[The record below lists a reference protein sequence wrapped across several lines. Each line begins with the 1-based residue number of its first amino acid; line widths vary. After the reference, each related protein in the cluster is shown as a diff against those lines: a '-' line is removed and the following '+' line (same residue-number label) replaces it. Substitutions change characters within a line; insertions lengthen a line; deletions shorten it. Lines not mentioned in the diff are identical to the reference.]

1 MKTTSPKT
9 KASRKPAAPAGKTK
23 PTGKAPRK
31 PSPTTD
37 LSQLADALIANS
49 GNGIYIVQEGKFVY
63 VSPLYQ
69 QLTGYAESEL
79 IGAPSL
85 DHVHPDD
92 RERVRQEAIHCL
104 KAPRREPYEY
114 RFITKQK
121 EILWVL
127 ENITS
132 ILFRGRR
139 AALGNFMDITG
150 RKRAEEALRHNE
162 EKYRLMI
169 ETIQDG
175 YFEVD
180 LNGKYT
186 FVNDVICRQLQYSR
200 EELIGSDNRKHQ
212 NEANAKKTYQAFLD
226 AYSTGKPVPA
236 LELEVIRKDGSTQ
249 IVEVSISLIR
259 DTEGQPIGFRGIS
272 RDITERKQAAQAVRE
287 SEALQ
292 RRLMEALP
300 IGLIVVDP
308 ETRVIDHA
316 NATAAVM
323 FGATVDQIVGH
334 RCHTF
339 LCPAQE
345 GACPVC
351 DLGKDVDNSERWM
364 VCADG
369 RHRPVLKTVKK
380 IKIHGS
386 EKLLECFVDITERKK
401 IETALQAS
409 EDRFRSMVESLPD
422 PYSEINL
429 EGAITF
435 VNEAFVHETGYSR
448 DELMGKK
455 FNMLLDES
463 NARLAKRKYGEI
475 YKTGRGV
482 KNLEL
487 AWISKSGRVVL
498 AEVSVSPIRRADG
511 TMTGFQSVY
520 RDITERRQMEIALS
534 RAKEEAEVASNAKS
548 EFLASMSHEIRTPL
562 NAILGMADLLTETP
576 LNKEQQKFVQIFR
589 EAGENLLNIINDIL
603 DISKVEAGHIH
614 LEHIPFD
621 LGKLVEQ
628 TGDIMSVRAHK
639 KELEL
644 ACRVA
649 PGVPTKLM
657 GDPTRLRQ
665 VLINFIGNA
674 VKFTESGEVM
684 LDVKLTGPSA
694 VHTEQNTVDLTFS
707 VKDTGIGIPAD
718 KIHNIFERFT
728 QADSSTTRKY
738 GGTGLGLT
746 ISKSIVDLMGGTISV
761 ESKEGR
767 GSIFSFTAPF
777 AMQTEMTPAEDAC
790 APVDLTGR
798 RALVIDD
805 NANNRLIL
813 REMLTQWEIV
823 VSSANSGPAG
833 LTALRE
839 AQEAGKP
846 YDFVIL
852 DYQMP
857 GMDGLMTAVEI
868 RKEPKWSSLAIIML
882 SSGYPQEDI
891 AAAKKVGIERF
902 LYKPVKRNDLQ
913 EAICGELGK
922 KEAAQPQAETAPA
935 ASGAQKSLNI
945 LLVEDNEDNR
955 LLISTYLKKT
965 PHRLQMAEN
974 GAIAVE
980 AFKSAKYDI
989 VLMDMQMPVMDGY
1002 AATREIRKWE
1012 KSQGKT
1018 AVPIIALTA
1027 YALKEDEKKSLD
1039 AGCTGHMTKPIKKV
1053 KLLEA
1058 LAEYAAAET
1067 GAASKA
1073 S

>member
-9 KASRKPAAPAGKTK
+9 KTA
-23 PTGKAPRK
+23 
-31 PSPTTD
+31 
-37 LSQLADALIANS
+37 
-49 GNGIYIVQEGKFVY
+49 
-63 VSPLYQ
+63 
-69 QLTGYAESEL
+69 
-79 IGAPSL
+79 
-85 DHVHPDD
+85 
-92 RERVRQEAIHCL
+92 
-104 KAPRREPYEY
+104 
-114 RFITKQK
+114 
-121 EILWVL
+121 
-127 ENITS
+127 
-132 ILFRGRR
+132 
-139 AALGNFMDITG
+139 

-162 EKYRLMI
+162 EKYREMI

-175 YFEVD
+175 YFEID
-180 LNGKYT
+180 LTGKYT

-200 EELIGSDNRKHQ
+200 EELIGSDNRKYQ
-212 NEANAKKTYQAFLD
+212 DEENAKITFQAFLD
-226 AYSTGKPVPA
+226 AYTTGKPVPA
-236 LELEVIRKDGSTQ
+236 LEMDVIRKDGSTQ
-249 IVEVSISLIR
+249 IAEVSISLIR
-259 DTEGQPIGFRGIS
+259 DAGGQPLGFRGIS
-272 RDITERKQAAQAVRE
+272 RDITERKQATQALLE

-292 RRLMEALP
+292 RHLMESLP
-300 IGLIVVDP
+300 IGLVVVDP
-308 ETRVIDHA
+308 RTRMIEHA
-316 NATAAVM
+316 NQTASVM
-323 FGATVDQIVGH
+323 FGAPVDQIVGH
-334 RCHTF
+334 RCHAF

-369 RHRPVLKTVKK
+369 HHRPVLKTVRK
-380 IKIHGS
+380 IKIHGR
-386 EKLLECFVDITERKK
+386 EKLLECFVDISERKQV
-401 IETALQAS
+401 ETALKAS
-409 EDRFRSMVESLPD
+409 EERFRGMVESLPD

-429 EGAITF
+429 EGIITF
-435 VNEAFVHETGYSR
+435 VNEAFVHETGYSQ
-448 DELMGKK
+448 DELIGKK
-455 FNMLLDES
+455 FSMLLDEK
-463 NARLAKRKYGEI
+463 NARLAKRGYAEI
-475 YKTGRGV
+475 YKTGRPV

-487 AWISKSGRVVL
+487 EWISKNGHAVL
-498 AEVSVSPIRRADG
+498 AEVSVSPISQADG
-511 TMTGFQSVY
+511 TVIGFQSIY

-534 RAKEEAEVASNAKS
+534 RAKEAAEVASNAKS
-548 EFLASMSHEIRTPL
+548 EFLASMSHEIRTPM

-674 VKFTESGEVM
+674 IKFTESGEI
-684 LDVKLTGPSA
+684 LLEVKPAHSSA
-694 VHTEQNTVDLTFS
+694 VNAQHHTVDLMFS

-718 KIHNIFERFT
+718 KIQNIFERFT

-746 ISKSIVDLMGGTISV
+746 ISKSIVDLMGGTITV
-761 ESKEGR
+761 ESKEGK
-767 GSIFSFTAPF
+767 GSVFSFTAPF

-790 APVDLTGR
+790 ALVDLTGR

-813 REMLTQWEIV
+813 REMLTQWGTV
-823 VSSANSGPAG
+823 VSSVNSGPSG
-833 LTALRE
+833 LEALRE
-839 AQEAGKP
+839 AQVSGKP

-857 GMDGLMTAVEI
+857 GMDGLTTAVEI
-868 RKEPKWSSLAIIML
+868 RKEPKWSSLAVIML

-891 AAAKKVGIERF
+891 AAAKKIGIDRF

-922 KEAAQPQAETAPA
+922 KEEAQPQAGSAPA
-935 ASGAQKSLNI
+935 AAAAQKSLNI

-965 PHRLQMAEN
+965 PHRLHMAEN
-974 GAIAVE
+974 GAVAVE
-980 AFKSAKYDI
+980 AVKAGNFDI
-989 VLMDMQMPVMDGY
+989 VFMDMQMPVMDGY
-1002 AATREIRKWE
+1002 TATREIRQWE
-1012 KSQGKT
+1012 KAQART

-1039 AGCTGHMTKPIKKV
+1039 AGCTGHMTKPIKKAR
-1053 KLLEA
+1053 LLEA
-1058 LAEYAAAET
+1058 LAEFAADEA
-1067 GAASKA
+1067 
-1073 S
+1073 

>member
-9 KASRKPAAPAGKTK
+9 KTA
-23 PTGKAPRK
+23 
-31 PSPTTD
+31 
-37 LSQLADALIANS
+37 
-49 GNGIYIVQEGKFVY
+49 
-63 VSPLYQ
+63 
-69 QLTGYAESEL
+69 
-79 IGAPSL
+79 
-85 DHVHPDD
+85 
-92 RERVRQEAIHCL
+92 
-104 KAPRREPYEY
+104 
-114 RFITKQK
+114 
-121 EILWVL
+121 
-127 ENITS
+127 
-132 ILFRGRR
+132 
-139 AALGNFMDITG
+139 

-162 EKYRLMI
+162 EKYREMI

-175 YFEVD
+175 YFEID
-180 LNGKYT
+180 LTGKYT

-200 EELIGSDNRKHQ
+200 EELIGSDNRKYQ
-212 NEANAKKTYQAFLD
+212 DEANAQKTYQAFLD
-226 AYSTGKPVPA
+226 AYTTGKPVPA

-249 IVEVSISLIR
+249 IAEVSISLIR

-272 RDITERKQAAQAVRE
+272 RDITERKQATQAILE

-292 RRLMEALP
+292 RQLMESLP
-300 IGLIVVDP
+300 IGLVVVDP
-308 ETRVIDHA
+308 RTRVIEHA

-323 FGATVDQIVGH
+323 FGAAPDQIVGH
-334 RCHTF
+334 RCHAF

-369 RHRPVLKTVKK
+369 RHRPVLKTVKRVN
-380 IKIHGS
+380 IHGQ

-401 IETALQAS
+401 VETALQAS
-409 EDRFRSMVESLPD
+409 EERFRGMVESLPD

-429 EGAITF
+429 EGIITF
-435 VNEAFVHETGYSR
+435 VNEAFVHETGYSQN
-448 DELMGKK
+448 ELIGKQ
-455 FNMLLDES
+455 FGMLLDEK
-463 NARLAKRKYGEI
+463 NVRLAKRGYAEI
-475 YKTGRGV
+475 YKTGRPV

-487 AWISKSGRVVL
+487 EWISKNGRPVL
-498 AEVSVSPIRRADG
+498 AEVSVSPIRQADG
-511 TMTGFQSVY
+511 TVIGFQSIY

-534 RAKEEAEVASNAKS
+534 RAKEAAEVANNAKS
-548 EFLASMSHEIRTPL
+548 EFLASMSHEIRTPM

-628 TGDIMSVRAHK
+628 TGDVMSVRAHK

-665 VLINFIGNA
+665 VLINLIGNA

-684 LDVKLTGPSA
+684 LDVKLTGPYA

-707 VKDTGIGIPAD
+707 VKDTGIGISAD

-746 ISKSIVDLMGGTISV
+746 ISKSIVELMGGTITV
-761 ESKEGR
+761 ESKEGK
-767 GSIFSFTAPF
+767 GSVFSFTAPF
-777 AMQTEMTPAEDAC
+777 AMQTEMTHGEDAC
-790 APVDLTGR
+790 ALVDLTGR
-798 RALVIDD
+798 RVLVIDD

-813 REMLTQWEIV
+813 REMLTQWGTV
-823 VSSANSGPAG
+823 VSSVDSGPSG
-833 LTALRE
+833 LETLRE

-846 YDFVIL
+846 YDIVIL

-857 GMDGLMTAVEI
+857 GMDGLETAVEI
-868 RKEPKWSSLAIIML
+868 RKEPKWSSLAVIML
-882 SSGYPQEDI
+882 SSGYPQENI
-891 AAAKKVGIERF
+891 AAAKKIGIDRF

-922 KEAAQPQAETAPA
+922 KEAAQPQAGSAPA
-935 ASGAQKSLNI
+935 AAAAQKSLNI

-965 PHRLQMAEN
+965 PHRLHMAEN
-974 GAIAVE
+974 GAVAVE
-980 AFKSAKYDI
+980 TFKADNFDI
-989 VLMDMQMPVMDGY
+989 VFMDMQMPVMDGY
-1002 AATREIRKWE
+1002 TATREIRQWE
-1012 KSQGKT
+1012 KAKGRA

-1039 AGCTGHMTKPIKKV
+1039 AGCTGHMTKPIKKA
-1053 KLLEA
+1053 KLLAA
-1058 LAEYAAAET
+1058 LVDYAAAET
-1067 GAASKA
+1067 RAADEA

>member
-272 RDITERKQAAQAVRE
+272 RDITERKQAAQAVLE

-902 LYKPVKRNDLQ
+902 LYKPVKRNDMQ

-955 LLISTYLKKT
+955 LLISTYLKNT

>member
-104 KAPRREPYEY
+104 KAPRRDPYEY

-455 FNMLLDES
+455 FNPDFP
-463 NARLAKRKYGEI
+463 
-475 YKTGRGV
+475 
-482 KNLEL
+482 LENNY
-487 AWISKSGRVVL
+487 VQVL
-498 AEVSVSPIRRADG
+498 HHGGPD
-511 TMTGFQSVY
+511 
-520 RDITERRQMEIALS
+520 AL
-534 RAKEEAEVASNAKS
+534 
-548 EFLASMSHEIRTPL
+548 
-562 NAILGMADLLTETP
+562 
-576 LNKEQQKFVQIFR
+576 
-589 EAGENLLNIINDIL
+589 
-603 DISKVEAGHIH
+603 
-614 LEHIPFD
+614 
-621 LGKLVEQ
+621 
-628 TGDIMSVRAHK
+628 AHK
-639 KELEL
+639 
-644 ACRVA
+644 
-649 PGVPTKLM
+649 P
-657 GDPTRLRQ
+657 
-665 VLINFIGNA
+665 
-674 VKFTESGEVM
+674 
-684 LDVKLTGPSA
+684 
-694 VHTEQNTVDLTFS
+694 QNQ
-707 VKDTGIGIPAD
+707 A
-718 KIHNIFERFT
+718 RFFL
-728 QADSSTTRKY
+728 
-738 GGTGLGLT
+738 GTDN
-746 ISKSIVDLMGGTISV
+746 SK
-761 ESKEGR
+761 
-767 GSIFSFTAPF
+767 
-777 AMQTEMTPAEDAC
+777 
-790 APVDLTGR
+790 
-798 RALVIDD
+798 
-805 NANNRLIL
+805 
-813 REMLTQWEIV
+813 
-823 VSSANSGPAG
+823 
-833 LTALRE
+833 
-839 AQEAGKP
+839 
-846 YDFVIL
+846 
-852 DYQMP
+852 
-857 GMDGLMTAVEI
+857 
-868 RKEPKWSSLAIIML
+868 
-882 SSGYPQEDI
+882 
-891 AAAKKVGIERF
+891 
-902 LYKPVKRNDLQ
+902 
-913 EAICGELGK
+913 
-922 KEAAQPQAETAPA
+922 
-935 ASGAQKSLNI
+935 
-945 LLVEDNEDNR
+945 
-955 LLISTYLKKT
+955 
-965 PHRLQMAEN
+965 
-974 GAIAVE
+974 
-980 AFKSAKYDI
+980 
-989 VLMDMQMPVMDGY
+989 
-1002 AATREIRKWE
+1002 
-1012 KSQGKT
+1012 
-1018 AVPIIALTA
+1018 
-1027 YALKEDEKKSLD
+1027 
-1039 AGCTGHMTKPIKKV
+1039 
-1053 KLLEA
+1053 
-1058 LAEYAAAET
+1058 
-1067 GAASKA
+1067 
-1073 S
+1073 

>member
-104 KAPRREPYEY
+104 KAPRRDPYEY

-639 KELEL
+639 KALEL

-684 LDVKLTGPSA
+684 LEVKLTGPSA
-694 VHTEQNTVDLTFS
+694 VHTKQNTMDLTFS

-761 ESKEGR
+761 ESKEGK

-777 AMQTEMTPAEDAC
+777 AMQTEMTPGEDAC
-790 APVDLTGR
+790 TLVDLTGR
-798 RALVIDD
+798 RVLVIDD
-805 NANNRLIL
+805 SANNRLIL
-813 REMLTQWEIV
+813 REMLTQWGTI
-823 VSSANSGPAG
+823 VSSVDSGPSG
-833 LTALRE
+833 LEALRE

-857 GMDGLMTAVEI
+857 GVDGLMTAVEI
-868 RKEPKWSSLAIIML
+868 RKEPKWSSLAVIML
-882 SSGYPQEDI
+882 SSGYLQEDI
-891 AAAKKVGIERF
+891 AAAKKVGINRF

-922 KEAAQPQAETAPA
+922 KEAAQPQAEA
-935 ASGAQKSLNI
+935 ASAVSSAQKSLNI

-955 LLISTYLKKT
+955 LLISTYLKNT

-974 GAIAVE
+974 GAVAVE

-1002 AATREIRKWE
+1002 TATREIRQWE
-1012 KSQGKT
+1012 KFQGKT

-1039 AGCTGHMTKPIKKV
+1039 AGCTVHMTKPIKKV
-1053 KLLEA
+1053 KLLAA
-1058 LAEYAAAET
+1058 LADYAPAET
-1067 GAASKA
+1067 
-1073 S
+1073 

>member
-9 KASRKPAAPAGKTK
+9 KTA
-23 PTGKAPRK
+23 
-31 PSPTTD
+31 
-37 LSQLADALIANS
+37 
-49 GNGIYIVQEGKFVY
+49 
-63 VSPLYQ
+63 
-69 QLTGYAESEL
+69 
-79 IGAPSL
+79 
-85 DHVHPDD
+85 
-92 RERVRQEAIHCL
+92 
-104 KAPRREPYEY
+104 
-114 RFITKQK
+114 
-121 EILWVL
+121 
-127 ENITS
+127 
-132 ILFRGRR
+132 
-139 AALGNFMDITG
+139 

-162 EKYRLMI
+162 EKYREMI

-175 YFEVD
+175 YFEID
-180 LNGKYT
+180 LTGKYT

-200 EELIGSDNRKHQ
+200 EELIGSDNRKYQ
-212 NEANAKKTYQAFLD
+212 DEENTKITFQAFLD
-226 AYSTGKPVPA
+226 AYTTGKPVPA
-236 LELEVIRKDGSTQ
+236 LEMDVIRKDGSTQ
-249 IVEVSISLIR
+249 IAEVSISLIR
-259 DTEGQPIGFRGIS
+259 DAGGQPLGFRGIS
-272 RDITERKQAAQAVRE
+272 RDITERKQATQALLE

-292 RRLMEALP
+292 RHLMESLP
-300 IGLIVVDP
+300 IGLVVVDP
-308 ETRVIDHA
+308 RTRMIEHA
-316 NATAAVM
+316 NQTASVM
-323 FGATVDQIVGH
+323 FGAPVDQIVGH
-334 RCHTF
+334 RCHAF

-369 RHRPVLKTVKK
+369 RHRPVLKTVKRGN
-380 IKIHGS
+380 IHGQ

-401 IETALQAS
+401 VETALQAS
-409 EDRFRSMVESLPD
+409 EERFRGMVESLPD

-429 EGAITF
+429 EGFITF
-435 VNEAFVHETGYSR
+435 VNEAFVHETGYSQ
-448 DELMGKK
+448 DELIGKK
-455 FNMLLDES
+455 FSMLLDEK
-463 NARLAKRKYGEI
+463 NARLAKRGYAEI
-475 YKTGRGV
+475 YKTGRPV

-487 AWISKSGRVVL
+487 EWISKNGHAVL
-498 AEVSVSPIRRADG
+498 AEVSVSPISQADG
-511 TMTGFQSVY
+511 TVIGFQSIY

-534 RAKEEAEVASNAKS
+534 RAKEAAEVASNAKS
-548 EFLASMSHEIRTPL
+548 EFLASMSHEIRTPM

-674 VKFTESGEVM
+674 IKFTESGEI
-684 LDVKLTGPSA
+684 LLEVKPAHSSA
-694 VHTEQNTVDLTFS
+694 VNAQHHTVDLMFS

-718 KIHNIFERFT
+718 KIQNIFERFT

-746 ISKSIVDLMGGTISV
+746 ISKSIVDLMGGTITV
-761 ESKEGR
+761 ESKEGK
-767 GSIFSFTAPF
+767 GSVFSFTAPF
-777 AMQTEMTPAEDAC
+777 AMQTEMTPVEDAC
-790 APVDLTGR
+790 ALVDLTGR

-813 REMLTQWEIV
+813 REMLTQWGTV
-823 VSSANSGPAG
+823 VSSVNSGPSG
-833 LTALRE
+833 LEALRE
-839 AQEAGKP
+839 AQVSGKP

-857 GMDGLMTAVEI
+857 GMDGLTTAVEI
-868 RKEPKWSSLAIIML
+868 RKEPKWSSLAVIML

-891 AAAKKVGIERF
+891 AAAKKIGIDRF

-922 KEAAQPQAETAPA
+922 KEEAQPQAGSAPA
-935 ASGAQKSLNI
+935 AAAAQKSLNI

-965 PHRLQMAEN
+965 PHRLHMAEN
-974 GAIAVE
+974 GAVAVE
-980 AFKSAKYDI
+980 AVKAGNFNI
-989 VLMDMQMPVMDGY
+989 VFMDMQMPVMDGY
-1002 AATREIRKWE
+1002 TATREIRQWE
-1012 KSQGKT
+1012 KAQART

-1039 AGCTGHMTKPIKKV
+1039 AGCTGHMTKPIKKAR
-1053 KLLEA
+1053 LLEA
-1058 LAEYAAAET
+1058 LAEFAADEA
-1067 GAASKA
+1067 
-1073 S
+1073 

>member
-1 MKTTSPKT
+1 MAHWDLRNWLRRRMPGRWFWIGAAVIAVISIVGIYGIWNANIQMLRYLTIRQAQSGSPQISALLKEFGEEIYLNIFLQAFLFILVELGLVICFLFMARHRHLRQDLAELSAHFESLVDHAGQLNLKPLAVQGNDET
-9 KASRKPAAPAGKTK
+9 ASLIRRFNQVIEKLKPSYQTLEETLARQSRALEEVRSRRQQEIERRRQVEKELVLRQFIVDHAGEAIYLVEEDGKLAEVNEVACLWLGYSRAELLSLKITDIDPHLLPEAWPRHWETVSRKKQMILETEHRRKDGTCFPVEIALTHFECGGKEYHCAFARDLTRRKQEEQQRIQEAETVQIQQQTLLQISTTPAFINGDVETVARHLTEAGARLLKVRRCSLWLFEEREGQLRCQDLYDAQTNEHTGGYLLKTNRC
-23 PTGKAPRK
+23 PSYLQALQAGRVINAEDAWRDPR
-31 PSPTTD
+31 TEE
-37 LSQLADALIANS
+37 LADTYLRPQ
-49 GNGIYIVQEGKFVY
+49 GIVSLLDATVRFSGKFVGVLCTESVESRRSWTDLEVRFAAELADQ
-63 VSPLYQ
+63 VSLVLLNRSYRR
-69 QLTGYAESEL
+69 SERQ
-79 IGAPSL
+79 A
-85 DHVHPDD
+85 
-92 RERVRQEAIHCL
+92 RQEARS
-104 KAPRREPYEY
+104 A
-114 RFITKQK
+114 
-121 EILWVL
+121 V
-127 ENITS
+127 S
-132 ILFRGRR
+132 
-139 AALGNFMDITG
+139 
-150 RKRAEEALRHNE
+150 
-162 EKYRLMI
+162 
-169 ETIQDG
+169 
-175 YFEVD
+175 
-180 LNGKYT
+180 
-186 FVNDVICRQLQYSR
+186 
-200 EELIGSDNRKHQ
+200 
-212 NEANAKKTYQAFLD
+212 ANQ
-226 AYSTGKPVPA
+226 
-236 LELEVIRKDGSTQ
+236 
-249 IVEVSISLIR
+249 
-259 DTEGQPIGFRGIS
+259 
-272 RDITERKQAAQAVRE
+272 
-287 SEALQ
+287 
-292 RRLMEALP
+292 
-300 IGLIVVDP
+300 
-308 ETRVIDHA
+308 
-316 NATAAVM
+316 
-323 FGATVDQIVGH
+323 
-334 RCHTF
+334 
-339 LCPAQE
+339 
-345 GACPVC
+345 
-351 DLGKDVDNSERWM
+351 
-364 VCADG
+364 
-369 RHRPVLKTVKK
+369 
-380 IKIHGS
+380 
-386 EKLLECFVDITERKK
+386 
-401 IETALQAS
+401 
-409 EDRFRSMVESLPD
+409 
-422 PYSEINL
+422 
-429 EGAITF
+429 
-435 VNEAFVHETGYSR
+435 
-448 DELMGKK
+448 
-455 FNMLLDES
+455 
-463 NARLAKRKYGEI
+463 
-475 YKTGRGV
+475 
-482 KNLEL
+482 
-487 AWISKSGRVVL
+487 
-498 AEVSVSPIRRADG
+498 
-511 TMTGFQSVY
+511 
-520 RDITERRQMEIALS
+520 
-534 RAKEEAEVASNAKS
+534 AKS
-548 EFLASMSHEIRTPL
+548 NFLASMSHEIRTPL

-902 LYKPVKRNDLQ
+902 LYKPVKRNDMQ

>member
-272 RDITERKQAAQAVRE
+272 RDITERKQAAQAVLE

-902 LYKPVKRNDLQ
+902 LYKPVKRNDMQ

-935 ASGAQKSLNI
+935 ASGAQNPLSI

-955 LLISTYLKKT
+955 LLISTYLKNT
-965 PHRLQMAEN
+965 PHRLHMAEN
-974 GAIAVE
+974 GAVAVK
-980 AFKSAKYDI
+980 AFQSANYDI

-1002 AATREIRKWE
+1002 AATREIRRWE
-1012 KSQGKT
+1012 RERGR
-1018 AVPIIALTA
+1018 APAPIIALTA

-1039 AGCTGHMTKPIKKV
+1039 AGCTGHMTKPIKKA
-1053 KLLEA
+1053 KLLAA
-1058 LAEYAAAET
+1058 LAGYAAAE
-1067 GAASKA
+1067 K
-1073 S
+1073 